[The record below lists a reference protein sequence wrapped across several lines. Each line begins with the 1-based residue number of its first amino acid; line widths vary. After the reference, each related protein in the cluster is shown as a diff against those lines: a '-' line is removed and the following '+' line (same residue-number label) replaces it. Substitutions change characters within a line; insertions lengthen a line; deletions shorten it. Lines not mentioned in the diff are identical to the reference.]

1 MFALL
6 PQSEASIYGFKI
18 TGKLSLDD
26 EKTMIHLMNDGIAAY
41 GKVRVLVDVDDYT
54 GASATA
60 LWEDL
65 KWMSSHITSVERL
78 AIVVESE
85 VLAWLIRQDARIA
98 KYVGV
103 EEKHFMPADTDS
115 AWDWLTAD

>member
-1 MFALL
+1 MFELL

-26 EKTMIHLMNDGIAAY
+26 EKTMIHLLNDGIAAY
-41 GKVRVLVDVDDYT
+41 GKVRVLVDINDYT
-54 GASATA
+54 GASAA
-60 LWEDL
+60 VLWEDL
-65 KWMSSHITSVERL
+65 KWMLAHIRAVERL
-78 AIVVESE
+78 AIVVDSD

-98 KYVGV
+98 KYIGV
-103 EEKHFMPADTDS
+103 AEKHFSPAEINS